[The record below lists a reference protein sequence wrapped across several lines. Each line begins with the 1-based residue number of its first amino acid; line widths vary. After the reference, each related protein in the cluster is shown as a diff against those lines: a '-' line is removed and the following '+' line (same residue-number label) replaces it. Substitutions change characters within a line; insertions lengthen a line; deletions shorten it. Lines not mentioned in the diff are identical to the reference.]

1 MKISDVKL
9 QHFLTL
15 FLGKKLVT
23 IIAIVAVIG
32 FLVVGIIIFLACRY
46 CRKRRASLTPVIR
59 RGSDLIDGGLKR
71 ISTLGSRYNQ
81 VPSSSEEKENNT
93 ASLTI
98 PDNCDNVSGI
108 KKTIFTDLVTI
119 YVPVI

>member
-1 MKISDVKL
+1 MFFSSD
-9 QHFLTL
+9 
-15 FLGKKLVT
+15 KKTVT

-32 FLVVGIIIFLACRY
+32 FLVVGIILCLACRY
-46 CRKRRASLTPVIR
+46 CRKKRASLTPMIR

-81 VPSSSEEKENNT
+81 VPSSSEDKENHT

-98 PDNCDNVSGI
+98 PNDSDNVR
-108 KKTIFTDLVTI
+108 
-119 YVPVI
+119 